1 MLHRMQATYAAASIG
16 FSTLA
21 RDTIMQPAADLS
33 PTASSAICEA
43 LNQCVA
49 ETAVTTM
56 LAQNFHWN
64 VTGMA
69 FGPLHALFQEIYE
82 DHFTAQDDLA
92 ERVKALDG
100 HAEGTLAGMIARS
113 KVAEHDGHADDKT
126 MIATMQAAQETL
138 AATLGQAGA
147 LAAEHGDT
155 LTEDLCIARGQT
167 HEKFAWFLHVQLR

>member
-1 MLHRMQATYAAASIG
+1 MTQTAS
-16 FSTLA
+16 
-21 RDTIMQPAADLS
+21 DLS
-33 PTASSAICEA
+33 PTAQAAIADA

-82 DHFTAQDDLA
+82 DHFAGQDDLA
-92 ERVKALDG
+92 ERVKALDA
-100 HAEGTLAGMIARS
+100 HAEGMLAGMLKRS
-113 KVAEHDGHADDKT
+113 KIAEHDGHADDKT
-126 MIATMQAAQETL
+126 MVKTLQAAEEML
-138 AATLGQAGA
+138 AATLAAAGE
-147 LAAEHGDT
+147 LAAGHDDT

-167 HEKFAWFLHVQLR
+167 HEKFAWMLRAHLA